1 MIVASFPRELPEP
14 HDLRFVSAAGL
25 VPCRVLLTYLL
36 SELWLTF
43 EGTHCLLLD
52 LSHKMRQTQVVKLRN
67 IAAQRTRLAV
77 ACQVIFIVAYCYSEY
92 AKDIW
97 LQ

>member
-1 MIVASFPRELPEP
+1 MI
-14 HDLRFVSAAGL
+14 LRFVSAAGL

-67 IAAQRTRLAV
+67 TAQKEFSLFRHLSFSLLAPSIYNI
-77 ACQVIFIVAYCYSEY
+77 QNTI
-92 AKDIW
+92 
-97 LQ
+97 